1 MRNQSLQPRAGS
13 PESRTM
19 EHVCVQTI
27 VMGVLQ
33 KWMSHFASLGC
44 NTERRPSAVPS
55 RLPQATCTGSCL
67 SSPHVGEHVRTSLPL
82 RSVPSPFSL
91 TSAFSRQTAS
101 RQRVSST
108 LPCPDAV
115 APGQRQAGM
124 EQMESW
130 QGLRCPCIS
139 SICSL
144 LRTFACFI

>member
-1 MRNQSLQPRAGS
+1 
-13 PESRTM
+13 M

-27 VMGVLQ
+27 VLGVLQ
-33 KWMSHFASLGC
+33 KWMSHFALLDGT
-44 NTERRPSAVPS
+44 TERRPLAVPS
-55 RLPQATCTGSCL
+55 RFPHANMHWVL
-67 SSPHVGEHVRTSLPL
+67 SLLSPRRGTRKNFFDPKKCAISFLSNEHIFKANS
-82 RSVPSPFSL
+82 
-91 TSAFSRQTAS
+91 AS

-108 LPCPDAV
+108 PPCPDAV